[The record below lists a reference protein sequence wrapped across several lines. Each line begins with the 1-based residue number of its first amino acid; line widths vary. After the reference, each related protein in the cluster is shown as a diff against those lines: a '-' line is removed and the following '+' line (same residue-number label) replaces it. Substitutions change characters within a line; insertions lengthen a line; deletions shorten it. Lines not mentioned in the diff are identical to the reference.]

1 MTSSLFKPGFEH
13 FKIFVNGCL
22 CDKEPWQI
30 VTLTTTSVL
39 AGVWL
44 WGFIFQEE
52 SLLSRGKKTAFRLA
66 RKIPAIARRIDSELD
81 KINETFEKEVI
92 NRNQGNPYITTIPDK
107 GKSHTEIVELVKQYL
122 KFGDFK
128 WEEGYVSGA
137 VYYFNTDL
145 IKLLTDVYTLASYT
159 NPLHPDI
166 FPGVCKMEAEVVR
179 MTANLFHGGP
189 SSCGTMTTGGTES
202 ILMACKAYRDYA
214 RSEWGIKHPEIILPT
229 TSHPAFDKAG
239 LYFGIRITHTP
250 VDPVHYK
257 ADINAM
263 RRAISRNTILLV
275 GSTPNF
281 PYGTMDDIEEIAAL
295 GRQYNI
301 PVHVD
306 ACLGGFLVIF
316 MEQAGYKLPP
326 FDFSVPGVTS
336 ISADT
341 HKYGFAPKGSSVIL
355 YSEPKY
361 RHHQFCVTT
370 DWPGGVYGSPTVN
383 GSRAGGIIAA
393 CWATMVSFGLNGYVD
408 ATKKIVETT
417 KLIDKR
423 LREIDGLFIFG
434 SPATSVIAIGSK
446 VFHIYRLSDALT
458 TRGWNLNPLQ
468 YPEGSSTPTLSSAP
482 DLVPA
487 GVQPN
492 LHQVTQI
499 PGYATWRIHLCVTYM
514 HTTNGVADRF
524 IADVEEEVA
533 LIMKDPSK
541 EVDGKLAMY
550 GMSQKIP
557 DRSIVG
563 DFTRFFLDSM
573 YYTPTDQ

>member
-1 MTSSLFKPGFEH
+1 MTGSLFKPGFEH

-92 NRNQGNPYITTIPDK
+92 NRNQGNPYITTLPDK
-107 GKSHTEIVELVKQYL
+107 GKSHAEIVELVKQYL
-122 KFGDFK
+122 KFGDYK

-250 VDPVHYK
+250 VDPVHYR

-263 RRAISRNTILLV
+263 RRAIGRNTILLV

-306 ACLGGFLVIF
+306 ACLGGFLVVF

-383 GSRAGGIIAA
+383 GSRAGGKLNNSFCNIQSIIRY
-393 CWATMVSFGLNGYVD
+393 TSQ
-408 ATKKIVETT
+408 
-417 KLIDKR
+417 KLIHSARDVRHGRTNHPISVRMRCRARSEQTAPLSVLAR
-423 LREIDGLFIFG
+423 LC
-434 SPATSVIAIGSK
+434 SK
-446 VFHIYRLSDALT
+446 LVGQSLV
-458 TRGWNLNPLQ
+458 
-468 YPEGSSTPTLSSAP
+468 SSRPGFP
-482 DLVPA
+482 W
-487 GVQPN
+487 VQPN
-492 LHQVTQI
+492 LDQATQI
-499 PGYATWRIHLCVTYM
+499 PGYTTWGEIRIEIHLCVTYM
-514 HTTNGVADRF
+514 HTMNGVADRF

-533 LIMKDPSK
+533 LIMKDPGK

-550 GMSQKIP
+550 GMAQKIP

-573 YYTPTDQ
+573 YYTPANQ